1 MQQENIGLWIQLLNY
16 EIVFKYIGSRPD
28 IHIFVDSFKFVSNPR
43 TSNQAVEAVSRRPHI
58 SRLIHKLCI
67 HMKDRSF
74 GGVEEVD
81 EYQSDGSLK
90 SQTSQNALNVIHT
103 EESFATQVQRVP
115 KTPIRNSKQNSSL
128 PRDSSV
134 CPNGLL
140 MLLNSG
146 SRLKRSQNGSD
157 RGGSSLSLRG
167 SNTNAQQM
175 TAPADVNGEST
186 GEKNTLQL
194 GSQKTY
200 IVGEDAQHSDRAS
213 LEPNTHPTFETPPI
227 HSVTKTVLG
236 SAPTTNVDR
245 NQIST
250 PTGRPK
256 SRKIPMKEPEHAILP
271 PAVEVIQHNRK
282 DAHSAVESKASQSD
296 PWRGMTK
303 IRRRDVRISKDQDK
317 LFTGSDNWVPPE
329 PGKQLPICHV
339 PTALL
344 QQWNETASK
353 SRSLSKSIS
362 IGNSLADLDPP
373 LASPSSELQQES
385 GSEEDI
391 ISWTGTSPERELPM
405 PLVPADSSP
414 CRRQQ
419 SQRRATIMVDQ
430 NDTTMTHTNTIT
442 NKTHPSKEIPGINY
456 QELLRENDK
465 AEIERGGSPEAD
477 SEMEFSLPH
486 ALGVTTQET
495 ISSQI
500 EEPNSST
507 LDKVQVV
514 ETPVADIDIHRKRM
528 AFTETSQDHCVSQP
542 DSPLVANGFSP
553 PWITN
558 SYESNEQRN
567 SYNHPLIMTRES
579 PCHLI
584 ARSDENGLAKL
595 VVDDIESTANG
606 VLTNSPLFS
615 PLFCELNS
623 SPCAAS
629 VNSSHSDIAP
639 TNGHLKTT
647 HQRLESP
654 SYASST
660 ETRRKSDLSHYVA
673 PNRKDINTT
682 SDLKRPIDKIEEDA
696 QSAHKRLKCEPL
708 DGGLTTSQ
716 QAFTNLDIRL
726 IYDKFQRDYPL
737 YTGNFT
743 HFTKMCS
750 KLQAVRA
757 SGIMQRSFLWDDF
770 IIRHLVDYP
779 RYFQKCIVDA
789 DEPQLY
795 VNYFIENVKKPV
807 YKKRSLTVQGI
818 EAAAVHST
826 STVGASSR
834 TSPSVVVTPTTS
846 LARSSIDNKY
856 SELYTNSSYQT

>member
-1 MQQENIGLWIQLLNY
+1 MNY
-16 EIVFKYIGSRPD
+16 EIVFEYIGSRPD
-28 IHIFVDSFKFVSNPR
+28 IHIFVNSFKFVTNPR
-43 TSNQAVEAVSRRPHI
+43 TYNQAVEAVIKKPQI
-58 SRLIHKLCI
+58 SRLINKLCT

-90 SQTSQNALNVIHT
+90 SQTSVIHT

-134 CPNGLL
+134 CPTYGNGLL

-146 SRLKRSQNGSD
+146 SRLKRPQNGSD

-167 SNTNAQQM
+167 SNPNAQQT
-175 TAPADVNGEST
+175 TAPADVNGEAT

-200 IVGEDAQHSDRAS
+200 IVREDAQHSDRAS

-227 HSVTKTVLG
+227 HSVTETVLG
-236 SAPTTNVDR
+236 SASTTTVDR

-256 SRKIPMKEPEHAILP
+256 SRKIPMKEPEHQL
-271 PAVEVIQHNRK
+271 AVEVTQHNRK
-282 DAHSAVESKASQSD
+282 DAHSSVESKARKSD

-303 IRRRDVRISKDQDK
+303 IRRRDVRISKDQHK

-339 PTALL
+339 PTELL
-344 QQWNETASK
+344 QQWNETTSK
-353 SRSLSKSIS
+353 SRSSSKSIS
-362 IGNSLADLDPP
+362 IGNSLADLDPPP

-419 SQRRATIMVDQ
+419 PQRRATIIVDQ
-430 NDTTMTHTNTIT
+430 NDTTMARATTLTNE
-442 NKTHPSKEIPGINY
+442 THPSEEIPG

-465 AEIERGGSPEAD
+465 AENERRASPEAD
-477 SEMEFSLPH
+477 SDMEFSLPH

-500 EEPNSST
+500 EEQTNSST

-514 ETPVADIDIHRKRM
+514 ETPVADIDIHRKRI
-528 AFTETSQDHCVSQP
+528 AFTEISQDHCVSQP
-542 DSPLVANGFSP
+542 DSPLAANGFSP
-553 PWITN
+553 PWIAN
-558 SYESNEQRN
+558 SYESNEQRK
-567 SYNHPLIMTRES
+567 SYNHPLVMTRES
-579 PCHLI
+579 PRHLI

-606 VLTNSPLFS
+606 VLTNSPPFS

-629 VNSSHSDIAP
+629 ANSSHSDIAP
-639 TNGHLKTT
+639 TNGQLKTT
-647 HQRLESP
+647 HQGLESP
-654 SYASST
+654 RYAHST
-660 ETRRKSDLSHYVA
+660 ETRIKNDLSHYVA

-682 SDLKRPIDKIEEDA
+682 SDLKRPIDEIEEDA
-696 QSAHKRLKCEPL
+696 QSAHKRLKSEPL
-708 DGGLTTSQ
+708 NGDLTTSQ
-716 QAFTNLDIRL
+716 QVFTNLDIRL
-726 IYDKFQRDYPL
+726 NYDKFQRDYPL

-743 HFTKMCS
+743 HFTRMCS

-757 SGIMQRSFLWDDF
+757 SGIMRRSFLWDDF
-770 IIRHLVDYP
+770 IIRHLIDYP
-779 RYFQKCIVDA
+779 HYFQKCIVDA

-795 VNYFIENVKKPV
+795 VNYFIENVTKPV
-807 YKKRSLTVQGI
+807 YKKRSLTVHGI